1 MCRKYVT
8 MCVIPQMVLVYW
20 LWTPRACMMASSRP
34 AHKAG
39 ESKIIIYLPI
49 DSNAGWLVLS
59 FSSISKQQHQCS
71 LCMSPVT
78 TSSCIFGL
86 CLMNWLKVEQW
97 YAPPNPDC
105 SILAR
110 KIECDFGWSYPCYIA
125 KGVKGERTLQPWK
138 GPFWGISQNN
148 IINSSQQWMFQLDEV
163 YHLGIKVCLILGYML
178 KHCHCGMANVCGIGH
193 YWQLR
198 YL

>member
-110 KIECDFGWSYPCYIA
+110 KIECDL
-125 KGVKGERTLQPWK
+125 GEVIHV
-138 GPFWGISQNN
+138 ISQKVWKARGPYNHGNALSEGFHRTIPSTQVNN
-148 IINSSQQWMFQLDEV
+148 ECSN
-163 YHLGIKVCLILGYML
+163 
-178 KHCHCGMANVCGIGH
+178 
-193 YWQLR
+193 
-198 YL
+198 